1 MNEGFST
8 HSPAGLR
15 GTPPELYF
23 AASALFHYLG
33 PACAVLLFAYVPPLG
48 VAWLR
53 IAVAAIAFALWRRPW
68 RVLLAASPGQRRLLF
83 AMGLVLA
90 SMNSVF
96 YLAIDRL
103 PLATVGAI
111 EFLAPILIAL
121 VGLRDRR
128 NLVALAMAVAGA
140 SMLTRVHF
148 EGGAFGYVLA
158 FANCALFGAYLVIGH
173 ALARDGGAA
182 GIDRLG
188 AAMLIALLVAAPI
201 GLRDALPALSD
212 AHLLAAAV
220 GVGLCSS
227 VVPYVFDQLAMARL
241 PRASFAL
248 LMALMPVCAVAIGAL
263 VLRQVPGPVEWTGI
277 ALVIAGVR
285 LHRSVDVANSTS
297 SSLQE
302 PTP

>member
-15 GTPPELYF
+15 RTPPELYF
-23 AASALFHYLG
+23 AASAVFHYLG

-68 RVLLAASPGQRRLLF
+68 RVLRTASPVQRRLLL

-182 GIDRLG
+182 AIDRLG
-188 AAMLIALLVAAPI
+188 AAMLIALLVAA
-201 GLRDALPALSD
+201 
-212 AHLLAAAV
+212 LAV
-220 GVGLCSS
+220 TQWFIPDCMV
-227 VVPYVFDQLAMARL
+227 M
-241 PRASFAL
+241 
-248 LMALMPVCAVAIGAL
+248 
-263 VLRQVPGPVEWTGI
+263 
-277 ALVIAGVR
+277 
-285 LHRSVDVANSTS
+285 
-297 SSLQE
+297 
-302 PTP
+302 

>member
-8 HSPAGLR
+8 HSPPGLR
-15 GTPPELYF
+15 RTPPELYF
-23 AASALFHYLG
+23 AASAVFHYLG

-68 RVLLAASPGQRRLLF
+68 RVLRAASPGQRRLLF

-148 EGGAFGYVLA
+148 EGSAFGYVLA

-201 GLRDALPALSD
+201 GVRDALPALSD

-263 VLRQVPGPVEWTGI
+263 VLRQVPGPVEWAGI

-285 LHRSVDVANSTS
+285 LHRSVDIANSTS

>member
-8 HSPAGLR
+8 HSPADLR
-15 GTPPELYF
+15 RTPPELYF
-23 AASALFHYLG
+23 AASAVFHYLG

-68 RVLLAASPGQRRLLF
+68 RVLRTASPVQRRLLL

-148 EGGAFGYVLA
+148 EGGAFGYVFA

-201 GLRDALPALSD
+201 GVRDALPALSD

-263 VLRQVPGPVEWTGI
+263 VLRQVPGPVEWAGI

-285 LHRSVDVANSTS
+285 LHRSVDIANSTS

>member
-1 MNEGFST
+1 M
-8 HSPAGLR
+8 
-15 GTPPELYF
+15 YF

-148 EGGAFGYVLA
+148 EGGAFGYVFA

-173 ALARDGGAA
+173 ARPVTCVTGMRKGRPRGAFFVSA
-182 GIDRLG
+182 AATACAPAFIPAVQQRPPG
-188 AAMLIALLVAAPI
+188 AVSSVF
-201 GLRDALPALSD
+201 ALPGAWTTH
-212 AHLLAAAV
+212 A
-220 GVGLCSS
+220 
-227 VVPYVFDQLAMARL
+227 PFP
-241 PRASFAL
+241 PR
-248 LMALMPVCAVAIGAL
+248 
-263 VLRQVPGPVEWTGI
+263 
-277 ALVIAGVR
+277 
-285 LHRSVDVANSTS
+285 
-297 SSLQE
+297 
-302 PTP
+302 

>member
-8 HSPAGLR
+8 HSPADLR
-15 GTPPELYF
+15 RTPPELYF
-23 AASALFHYLG
+23 AASAVFHYLG

-68 RVLLAASPGQRRLLF
+68 RVLRTASPVQRRLLL

-201 GLRDALPALSD
+201 GVRDALPALSD

-263 VLRQVPGPVEWTGI
+263 VLRQVPGPVEWAGI

-285 LHRSVDVANSTS
+285 LHRSVDIANSTS